1 MLEPR
6 PLRQLRSPSLAKRG
20 AFSIENLE
28 ILPPGANLDLGRWRS
43 APPERHRL
51 LNEPIQGSALHSSGQ
66 AQENSMESAG
76 LEEDLVDI
84 SSHGVLDPNLN
95 EKLSEENLAL
105 FTRREDLRQR
115 DTQLKQTIGELE
127 HELEETKR
135 KCSQLAAE
143 LQIWKSQQQLSYK

>member
-1 MLEPR
+1 MR
-6 PLRQLRSPSLAKRG
+6 RSPWLGPPLVLCLSRDALA
-20 AFSIENLE
+20 
-28 ILPPGANLDLGRWRS
+28 
-43 APPERHRL
+43 
-51 LNEPIQGSALHSSGQ
+51 Q
-66 AQENSMESAG
+66 
-76 LEEDLVDI
+76 DLVDI